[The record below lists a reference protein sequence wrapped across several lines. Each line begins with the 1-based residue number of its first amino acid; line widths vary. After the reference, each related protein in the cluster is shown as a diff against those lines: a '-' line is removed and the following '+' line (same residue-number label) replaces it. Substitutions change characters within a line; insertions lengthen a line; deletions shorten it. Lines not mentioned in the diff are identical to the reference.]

1 MSVRSYSQTRAILR
15 FEGDDAVAYWRRFVA
30 LLTMSVIVATM
41 GLLRDSAA
49 VVIAAMLI
57 APLMSPILGI
67 ASAILVG
74 WTKRSFVL
82 LGIVLSAATASIL
95 LAYCMVWIADV
106 PRGILLPSQVRAR
119 TDPGIEELA
128 VALTAGAAGAY
139 VQINRS
145 EISLLPGAAIGVSLV
160 PPLSTAGILL
170 YFGEPLGAWEAFLL
184 FFTNLSAIVLSACAV
199 YIVAAGR
206 SARRLRR
213 RRLAH
218 FSFGFLTTVFVLAA
232 IVVQLTRATVE
243 RFTEIRYEAGVASA
257 IQEWAGPV
265 SVEIIRIDVD
275 VPAAIADVWIIA
287 DLPVET
293 MTTNAALNELIPKR
307 LRETPLREV
316 IAEVMGPEFT
326 LYIRFNP
333 RISGAVDSAAG
344 WFRPVPPK
352 GTTAGN

>member
-1 MSVRSYSQTRAILR
+1 MKPSSYSQAKAILR
-15 FEGDDAVAYWRRFVA
+15 FEGTDAVAYWRRFVA

-82 LGIVLSAATASIL
+82 LGIVLAAAAASVF
-95 LAYCMVWIADV
+95 LAYCMVWLADV

-139 VQINRS
+139 VQINRN

-160 PPLSTAGILL
+160 PPLSTAGILI
-170 YFGEPLGAWEAFLL
+170 YFGETTGAWEAFLL
-184 FFTNLSAIVLSACAV
+184 FLTNLSAIVLSAGAV
-199 YIVAAGR
+199 YVIAAGR
-206 SARRLRR
+206 EGRRVRR

-218 FSFGFLTTVFVLAA
+218 LSFGFVITIIVLTA
-232 IVVQLTRATVE
+232 IVVQLTRATIE

-257 IQEWAGPV
+257 IKEWAGPV

-275 VPAAIADVWIIA
+275 VASQVADVWIIA
-287 DLPVET
+287 DLPISA
-293 MTTNAALNELIPKR
+293 MTSDAPVSELIPAR
-307 LRETPLREV
+307 LRERPLWNV
-316 IAEVMGPEFT
+316 VSEVMGPDFT

-333 RISGAVDSAAG
+333 RIAGAIDAKTG
-344 WFRPVPPK
+344 WFSAVPPK
-352 GTTAGN
+352 